1 MRHKALTAGFGQKK
15 VRQKTRHFACREK
28 WILLRNCFETG
39 GTMRDNAMSHR
50 VIMCNGAV
58 FWIAHAKMNRYKR
71 DSGALACEGFLF

>member
-15 VRQKTRHFACREK
+15 CVKKRAILHVERNGFCRAIVSK
-28 WILLRNCFETG
+28 RWV
-39 GTMRDNAMSHR
+39 TMRDNAMSHR